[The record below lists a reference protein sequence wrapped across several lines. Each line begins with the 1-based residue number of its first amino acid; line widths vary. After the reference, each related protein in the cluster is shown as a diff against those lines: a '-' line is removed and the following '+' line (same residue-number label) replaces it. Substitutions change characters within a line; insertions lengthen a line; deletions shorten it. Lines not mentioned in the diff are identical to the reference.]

1 MTQVS
6 ERLSLEE
13 FRAIPEQK
21 PYLEF
26 WNGEIVQ
33 KMSPQRNHWKLQQ
46 RLAVLF
52 EAYRQTAG
60 GEAGPE
66 TSIFFDNPGD
76 QRELIPD
83 FAYWAPGKPAGET
96 VGLPPT
102 LAVEIRSAGQSLP
115 FLRNKCRYYI
125 ANGVDVAWLV
135 DPQARTVEVFEEGRD
150 GLVLINDSHLESPT
164 LPGLRIE
171 LAELFS
177 ALDE

>member
-1 MTQVS
+1 MTQVG
-6 ERLSLEE
+6 ERLSLEQ

-21 PYLEF
+21 PYLEY

-52 EAYRQTAG
+52 DAYQRQAG
-60 GEAGPE
+60 GDAGPE
-66 TSIFFDNPGD
+66 TSIFFDSPGD
-76 QRELIPD
+76 QRELVPD
-83 FAYWAPGKPAGET
+83 FAYWAPEKPVGET

-115 FLRNKCRYYI
+115 FLRNKCRFYR
-125 ANGVDVAWLV
+125 ANDVDVAWLI
-135 DPQARTVEVFEEGRD
+135 DPQARTVEVFDDGSD
-150 GLVLINDSHLESPT
+150 GLVLINDSALESAA

-171 LAELFS
+171 LRELFE